1 MKRGTLRLLPILLAV
16 LVVGFQYC
24 SSDKF
29 TNEAGRT
36 ARVSMSAQQEEAL
49 GLQSFH
55 EVLQQSEVITSGREF
70 ETVRQV
76 ASRLASSTG
85 EAARD
90 FKWEVALVRD
100 PSVNAFCLPRGKIV
114 VFTGILPV
122 AQSEAGLATVMGHEM
137 AHATARHGAERV
149 FKQQTTQTLLTGVQF
164 SLGDMSYEQQRM
176 IMGALGAG
184 AQYGV
189 LMPFGRDHESE
200 ADEIGLLYMARAGY
214 DPREAIEFWQ
224 RMAQSSGSGQPPEF
238 LSTHPAHETRI
249 ERLRAFMPK
258 AVEAYEQSKKQGSG
272 SKLGGE
278 GGAPAQPARRDGMEW

>member
-1 MKRGTLRLLPILLAV
+1 MKRGTLRLLPILVAILF
-16 LVVGFQYC
+16 VGFQYC

-36 ARVSMSAQQEEAL
+36 ARVGLSPQQEEVL
-49 GLQSFH
+49 GLQSFR
-55 EVLQQSEVITSGREF
+55 EVLQKSDVVTSGREA
-70 ETVRQV
+70 ELVHKV
-76 ASRLASSTG
+76 AQRLAAATG
-85 EAARD
+85 DAAKD
-90 FKWEVALVRD
+90 FEWKVAVVRD
-100 PSVNAFCLPRGKIV
+100 PAVNAFCLPRGKIV

-122 AQSEAGLATVMGHEM
+122 AQTEAGLATVMGHEM

-149 FKQQTTQTLLTGVQF
+149 FKQQATQTLLTGVQF
-164 SLGDMSYEQQRM
+164 SMGDMSYEQQRM

-214 DPREAIEFWQ
+214 DPREAINFWQ
-224 RMAQSSGSGQPPEF
+224 RMAQASGGGQPPEF

-258 AVEAYEQSKKQGSG
+258 AVEVYEQSQKQG
-272 SKLGGE
+272 E
-278 GGAPAQPARRDGMEW
+278 GTTVAPAGGGTQPARRDGMEW

>member
-1 MKRGTLRLLPILLAV
+1 
-16 LVVGFQYC
+16 
-24 SSDKF
+24 
-29 TNEAGRT
+29 
-36 ARVSMSAQQEEAL
+36 
-49 GLQSFH
+49 
-55 EVLQQSEVITSGREF
+55 VLQQSDVITTGREF
-70 ETVRQV
+70 ELVRKV
-76 ASRLASSTG
+76 ATRLASSTG

-100 PSVNAFCLPRGKIV
+100 PAVNAFCLPRGKIV
-114 VFTGILPV
+114 IFTGILPV
-122 AQSEAGLATVMGHEM
+122 AQTEAGLATVMGHEM

-214 DPREAIEFWQ
+214 DPREAISFWE
-224 RMAQSSGSGQPPEF
+224 RMAKSSGSGQQQPEF

-249 ERLRAFMPK
+249 QRLRAFMPK
-258 AVEAYEQSKKQGSG
+258 AMEVYEQSQKQG
-272 SKLGGE
+272 GGTRVAP
-278 GGAPAQPARRDGMEW
+278 GA